1 MKKYY
6 LITDATAEEITLKT
20 GLDAHQTSLGAL
32 VEQPK
37 EFNLEKVLDDF
48 DRVMNPN
55 RCRCGSWI
63 IFHRPGC
70 PMQWSGI
77 T

>member
-6 LITDATAEEITLKT
+6 LVTDATAEEVTRKT
-20 GLDAHQTSLGAL
+20 GLSAHQTRLGAL

-37 EFNLEKVLDDF
+37 EFNLEKILDDL
-48 DRVMNPN
+48 DRALHP
-55 RCRCGSWI
+55 RCTCGSWI
-63 IFHRPGC
+63 MFHRPGC
-70 PMQWSGI
+70 PLEWNGI